1 MNVTYVYL
9 LSVLDANPGVR
20 ILRLSE
26 SVFREVSIPAPD
38 GEGDVWQR
46 VALERHEGDWCEGL
60 DANRDV
66 LIRFRT

>member
-1 MNVTYVYL
+1 MNVTYTYL

-20 ILRLSE
+20 SLRLSE
-26 SVFREVSIPAPD
+26 SVFREVSIPAPVD
-38 GEGDVWQR
+38 TADLWQL
-46 VALERHEGDWCEGL
+46 ASLEMHEGDWCEGL